1 MSNISKKTD
10 INKIIPTKT
19 FFHRNQKSFQ
29 YQNTLSPKLCPNN
42 FQNIDKSIK
51 SQINK
56 IKFEFNNYTN
66 QNLIS
71 KELSSIEKKFKR
83 KFNYKMSKQN
93 KKMSNQRSYDNLPIK
108 NMKIKENNIQERNEG
123 IKYNYSLKVLKTNF
137 HKIYQGNKIKSVDI
151 DLNIDN
157 IASPKNNFS
166 LIIKNTQLN
175 KRKVSNSKN
184 INIKKRKTEFSYKT
198 KFVKNKFESFNT
210 ENNNVIDKIKK
221 YTNPNTIISK
231 CFKTNKSKI
240 NHQREKTKDRIILN
254 LKQNKTNK
262 YKLNKKVERRKLSF
276 DLINNIEKNLN
287 IETIGKYSP
296 KTYRNNE
303 KNNLINSSKNII
315 KSNKHFPEPQKTED
329 IYNYSLNTEN
339 EQSIHKGINQIKI
352 NNYIINKPKEENLRF
367 SSLKFYDNEER
378 TERACDIS
386 KIIIGQIEGYKDIID
401 QDKSKSIM
409 ELLSKVSFSYAKNNN
424 INKQSIEN
432 NENINS
438 NFFFD
443 DVNYINSNNKEI
455 NNINITN
462 IKNVDE
468 DYDSEDLSDII
479 RNNIK
484 SINTH
489 SKEYIY
495 KRKIKLNYKSNIKT
509 SMNTNNTTISSKEK
523 NNNLNI
529 KSNNINENILS
540 PIKFE
545 TKHKNSKNKISN
557 FSLNKREKYFQNKS
571 DRNTLKILNKN
582 ELKKNLNS
590 ALSKQLNSMK
600 STVNVHKK
608 IDTNSI
614 FNSPK
619 KSKKKIKP
627 KFSND
632 ININKNKS
640 PIKNLYKKEALNNNK
655 NKNKKKENEIN
666 NKISNNSLIS
676 TIINNGDNETIVNAC
691 FNDVDNDICN
701 NNKSINK
708 NINEDINKDKNNFNQ
723 CILF

>member
-1 MSNISKKTD
+1 MSNITKKTN
-10 INKIIPTKT
+10 INQIIPTKT

-29 YQNTLSPKLCPNN
+29 YQNTLSPKIYPNISPN
-42 FQNIDKSIK
+42 LNQSIK

-66 QNLIS
+66 QTLIG
-71 KELSSIEKKFKR
+71 KEISPLEKKFKT
-83 KFNYKMSKQN
+83 KFNYKTKNQN
-93 KKMSNQRSYDNLPIK
+93 KKIKNQRSYDNLQIK
-108 NMKIKENNIQERNEG
+108 NIKIKQNNIKDRNEG

-137 HKIYQGNKIKSVDI
+137 YKIYKGNKIKSVDI

-157 IASPKNNFS
+157 ISSQKNNFS
-166 LIIKNTQLN
+166 LIIKNTQFN
-175 KRKVSNSKN
+175 KRKTSNNKS
-184 INIKKRKTEFSYKT
+184 IKKRKTEFNYKT
-198 KFVKNKFESFNT
+198 NPAKNKFESFKT
-210 ENNNVIDKIKK
+210 ENNVIDKIKK
-221 YTNPNTIISK
+221 FANPNTIISK

-240 NHQREKTKDRIILN
+240 NHQKEKSKDRIVLN

-276 DLINNIEKNLN
+276 DLLNNIEKNLN
-287 IETIGKYSP
+287 IETIGKFSP

-303 KNNLINSSKNII
+303 KNNLIKSSKNIL
-315 KSNKHFPEPQKTED
+315 KNNKKLLEPQKTEE

-352 NNYIINKPKEENLRF
+352 NNYIINKPKEENLKF

-378 TERACDIS
+378 TDRASDIS

-424 INKQSIEN
+424 VNKSSIEN
-432 NENINS
+432 VENLNS

-484 SINTH
+484 SITTH

-509 SMNTNNTTISSKEK
+509 SMNTNNTTVSSKEK
-523 NNNLNI
+523 NNNHNI

-540 PIKFE
+540 PIKIE
-545 TKHKNSKNKISN
+545 T
-557 FSLNKREKYFQNKS
+557 
-571 DRNTLKILNKN
+571 
-582 ELKKNLNS
+582 
-590 ALSKQLNSMK
+590 
-600 STVNVHKK
+600 
-608 IDTNSI
+608 
-614 FNSPK
+614 
-619 KSKKKIKP
+619 
-627 KFSND
+627 
-632 ININKNKS
+632 
-640 PIKNLYKKEALNNNK
+640 K
-655 NKNKKKENEIN
+655 NKNSN
-666 NKISNNSLIS
+666 NKI
-676 TIINNGDNETIVNAC
+676 
-691 FNDVDNDICN
+691 
-701 NNKSINK
+701 
-708 NINEDINKDKNNFNQ
+708 
-723 CILF
+723 

>member
-1 MSNISKKTD
+1 MSNITKKTD

-29 YQNTLSPKLCPNN
+29 YKNTLSPKLDQKIS
-42 FQNIDKSIK
+42 QNIDKNIK

-66 QNLIS
+66 HTLIR
-71 KELSSIEKKFKR
+71 KELSSVEKQFKR
-83 KFNYKMSKQN
+83 KFNYKMNNKN
-93 KKMSNQRSYDNLPIK
+93 KKMRNQRSYDNLPIK
-108 NMKIKENNIQERNEG
+108 NIKIKENNIQDRNEG

-137 HKIYQGNKIKSVDI
+137 YKIYKGNKIKSVDI
-151 DLNIDN
+151 DLNMDN
-157 IASPKNNFS
+157 ITTQKNNFS
-166 LIIKNTQLN
+166 LIIKNNQFN
-175 KRKVSNSKN
+175 KRKTSNSK
-184 INIKKRKTEFSYKT
+184 NIKKRKTEFTYKT
-198 KFVKNKFESFNT
+198 KNIKNKYTSFNT
-210 ENNNVIDKIKK
+210 ENNVIDKIKK
-221 YTNPNTIISK
+221 FTNPNTIISK
-231 CFKTNKSKI
+231 CFKTNKSEI
-240 NHQREKTKDRIILN
+240 NHQKEKSKDRIVLN
-254 LKQNKTNK
+254 LKQNQTKI

-276 DLINNIEKNLN
+276 DLLNNIEKNIN
-287 IETIGKYSP
+287 IETIGKFSP

-303 KNNLINSSKNII
+303 KNNLIKSSKNIL
-315 KSNKHFPEPQKTED
+315 KGNKKLHEPQKTGD
-329 IYNYSLNTEN
+329 IFNISLNTET
-339 EQSIHKGINQIKI
+339 EQNIDNGINQIKI
-352 NNYIINKPKEENLRF
+352 NNYIINKPKEENLKF

-378 TERACDIS
+378 TDRASDIS

-409 ELLSKVSFSYAKNNN
+409 ELLSKVSFSYAKNN

-432 NENINS
+432 AENINS

-443 DVNYINSNNKEI
+443 DINYINSNNKEI

-468 DYDSEDLSDII
+468 DYDSEDLSNII
-479 RNNIK
+479 SNNIK
-484 SINTH
+484 SININ

-495 KRKIKLNYKSNIKT
+495 NRKIKFNYKSNIKT

-523 NNNLNI
+523 NNNHNI
-529 KSNNINENILS
+529 KSNNINENIIS
-540 PIKFE
+540 PIKIE
-545 TKHKNSKNKISN
+545 TRNKNSNNKISN
-557 FSLNKREKYFQNKS
+557 FNLYKREKYFQNKL
-571 DRNTLKILNKN
+571 DKNTLKINKN
-582 ELKKNLNS
+582 ELKRNLNL

-627 KFSND
+627 KFIND
-632 ININKNKS
+632 INIDKNKS
-640 PIKNLYKKEALNNNK
+640 PIKNIYKKEEL
-655 NKNKKKENEIN
+655 NKNKKNEKNEIK

-691 FNDVDNDICN
+691 FNDVEDNICN
-701 NNKSINK
+701 NNKNINK
-708 NINEDINKDKNNFNQ
+708 NINKEKNTFNQ
-723 CILF
+723 CILI

>member
-1 MSNISKKTD
+1 MSNITKKTD

-29 YQNTLSPKLCPNN
+29 YQNTLSPKLHQKIS
-42 FQNIDKSIK
+42 QNIDKNIK

-66 QNLIS
+66 HTLIR
-71 KELSSIEKKFKR
+71 KELSSVEKQFKR
-83 KFNYKMSKQN
+83 KFNYKMNNKN
-93 KKMSNQRSYDNLPIK
+93 KKMRNQRSYDNLPIK
-108 NMKIKENNIQERNEG
+108 NIKIKENNIQDKNEG
-123 IKYNYSLKVLKTNF
+123 IKYNYSLKVLKTNVY
-137 HKIYQGNKIKSVDI
+137 KIYKGNKIKSVDI
-151 DLNIDN
+151 DLNMDN
-157 IASPKNNFS
+157 ITTQKNNFS
-166 LIIKNTQLN
+166 LIIKNNQFN
-175 KRKVSNSKN
+175 KRKTSNSK
-184 INIKKRKTEFSYKT
+184 NIKKRKTEFTYKT
-198 KFVKNKFESFNT
+198 KNIKNKYTSFNT
-210 ENNNVIDKIKK
+210 ENNVIDKIKK
-221 YTNPNTIISK
+221 FTNPNTIISK
-231 CFKTNKSKI
+231 CFKTNKSEI
-240 NHQREKTKDRIILN
+240 NHKKEKSKDRIVLN
-254 LKQNKTNK
+254 LKQNQVKK

-276 DLINNIEKNLN
+276 DLLNNIEKNIN
-287 IETIGKYSP
+287 IETIGKFSP

-303 KNNLINSSKNII
+303 KNNLIKSSKNIL
-315 KSNKHFPEPQKTED
+315 KGNKKLHEPQKTGD
-329 IYNYSLNTEN
+329 IFNISLNTET
-339 EQSIHKGINQIKI
+339 EQNIDNGINQIKI
-352 NNYIINKPKEENLRF
+352 NNYIINKPKEENLKF

-378 TERACDIS
+378 TDRASDIS

-424 INKQSIEN
+424 NINKQSIEN
-432 NENINS
+432 AENINS

-443 DVNYINSNNKEI
+443 DINYINSNNKEI

-468 DYDSEDLSDII
+468 DYDSEDLSNII
-479 RNNIK
+479 SNNIK
-484 SINTH
+484 SINIH

-495 KRKIKLNYKSNIKT
+495 NRKIKFNYKSNIKT

-523 NNNLNI
+523 NNNHNI
-529 KSNNINENILS
+529 KSNNINENIIS
-540 PIKFE
+540 PIKIE
-545 TKHKNSKNKISN
+545 TRNKNSNNKISN
-557 FSLNKREKYFQNKS
+557 FNLYKREKYFQNKL
-571 DRNTLKILNKN
+571 DKNTLKINKN
-582 ELKKNLNS
+582 ELKRNLNL

-627 KFSND
+627 KFIND
-632 ININKNKS
+632 INIDKNKS
-640 PIKNLYKKEALNNNK
+640 QMNNIYIKEEL
-655 NKNKKKENEIN
+655 NKNKKNEKNEIK

-691 FNDVDNDICN
+691 FNDVEDNICN
-701 NNKSINK
+701 NNKNINK
-708 NINEDINKDKNNFNQ
+708 NINKEKNTFNQ
-723 CILF
+723 CILI